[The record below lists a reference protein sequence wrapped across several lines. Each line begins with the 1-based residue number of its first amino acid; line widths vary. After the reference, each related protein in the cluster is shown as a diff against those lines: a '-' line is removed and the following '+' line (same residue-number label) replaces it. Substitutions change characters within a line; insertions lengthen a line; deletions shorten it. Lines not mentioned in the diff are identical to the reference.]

1 MVTLLTVRGD
11 TVEADLDIFL
21 SLCLTSQAPRSCLSF
36 FVPVDRVSDG
46 HEGERNNDE
55 AG

>member
-1 MVTLLTVRGD
+1 MVTLWKQILMSFGSFV
-11 TVEADLDIFL
+11 
-21 SLCLTSQAPRSCLSF
+21 SQAGLQDYVLSF

-46 HEGERNNDE
+46 HEGEKNNDE

>member
-1 MVTLLTVRGD
+1 MSFGSFV
-11 TVEADLDIFL
+11 
-21 SLCLTSQAPRSCLSF
+21 SQAGLQDHVLSF

-46 HEGERNNDE
+46 YEGGRNNDE

>member
-1 MVTLLTVRGD
+1 MVTLVTVRGD
-11 TVEADLDIFL
+11 TVVADLDIFR
-21 SLCLTSQAPRSCLSF
+21 SFVSQARLQDHALSF

-46 HEGERNNDE
+46 YEGERNNDE

>member
-11 TVEADLDIFL
+11 TVEADLDVFC
-21 SLCLTSQAPRSCLSF
+21 SFVSQAGLQDYVLSF
-36 FVPVDRVSDG
+36 FVPVDRVSDEHKG
-46 HEGERNNDE
+46 KRNNDE